1 MQRKSCRELRALLE
15 SFSDDLIMTSTD
27 GFVGWSALL
36 SPLCRHAVE
45 SVKASPVQYQLQALG
60 MDAVWQARWQPPRQP
75 PTRPLYSSLPSA
87 STTWPGAWPGL
98 IIVEL
103 RSLEDG
109 SQNIVILPCPIQQR
123 QEERHTLL
131 LLLSLNRLTLLLS
144 SLYPLTWSSTQFH
157 PRAPSCPM

>member
-45 SVKASPVQYQLQALG
+45 SVKTSPVQDQLQALG

-103 RSLEDG
+103 RSLV
-109 SQNIVILPCPIQQR
+109 SLRMAVRIL
-123 QEERHTLL
+123 
-131 LLLSLNRLTLLLS
+131 S
-144 SLYPLTWSSTQFH
+144 
-157 PRAPSCPM
+157 

>member
-1 MQRKSCRELRALLE
+1 MNCAEKELQRVILRALLE

-60 MDAVWQARWQPPRQP
+60 MDAVYLARRQP
-75 PTRPLYSSLPSA
+75 PARLRYSSLPSA

-123 QEERHTLL
+123 QEERHTPLL
-131 LLLSLNRLTLLLS
+131 VLSLNRLTL
-144 SLYPLTWSSTQFH
+144 
-157 PRAPSCPM
+157 

>member
-1 MQRKSCRELRALLE
+1 MNCAEKELQRVILRALLE

-45 SVKASPVQYQLQALG
+45 SVKTSPVQDQLQALG
-60 MDAVWQARWQPPRQP
+60 MDAVYLARRQP
-75 PTRPLYSSLPSA
+75 PARLRYSSLPSA

-103 RSLEDG
+103 RSLV
-109 SQNIVILPCPIQQR
+109 SLRMAVRIL
-123 QEERHTLL
+123 
-131 LLLSLNRLTLLLS
+131 S
-144 SLYPLTWSSTQFH
+144 
-157 PRAPSCPM
+157 